1 MSGSIIT
8 SKGRA
13 RFAECAAVNQPLNI
27 AHFVFADI
35 PGNVDPGSPPE
46 SLTALPG
53 TEVYR
58 CPVLKRGKLTEDAVV
73 YSVMIGA
80 SVGSFMLNAMGLL
93 DSTGALIAV
102 SYFPRQTKT
111 AASGTVAGN
120 VLSKNFTIRF
130 PNVSTVTGISV
141 DPECWMVPDVF
152 PASTFAPKN
161 HTHAIAEVNG
171 LSTSLAGKAPS
182 NHTHAASQITDLPAI
197 LAPYARAL
205 PGEIKAYAGTTVP
218 TGYLE
223 CNGAEVSRAAYPELL
238 NIIGTAFG
246 SPVDVTKFKL
256 PDLRGEFIRGWDHGR
271 GIDANRALGSLQ
283 SDAVQAGGSH
293 VLNKSGSFVFTSGGD
308 TLFALRVL
316 LANGAFSSSQYN
328 GWKSGG
334 LNGGYAGH
342 NNQINWAISE
352 TISRDG
358 SRRTAAETRPR
369 NIALM
374 YIIKY

>member
-1 MSGSIIT
+1 MSGSTIT

-271 GIDANRALGSLQ
+271 GIDPNRAIGT
-283 SDAVQAGGSH
+283 AENAQAALLSH
-293 VLNKSGSFVFTSGGD
+293 THNTSVLDMPLT
-308 TLFALRVL
+308 
-316 LANGAFSSSQYN
+316 AFGEFGKYPSHFSEKGKGYFQYTAETQY
-328 GWKSGG
+328 GR
-334 LNGGYAGH
+334 GH
-342 NNQINWAISE
+342 LTTTKTFIS
-352 TISRDG
+352 
-358 SRRTAAETRPR
+358 TAAASPAETRPR